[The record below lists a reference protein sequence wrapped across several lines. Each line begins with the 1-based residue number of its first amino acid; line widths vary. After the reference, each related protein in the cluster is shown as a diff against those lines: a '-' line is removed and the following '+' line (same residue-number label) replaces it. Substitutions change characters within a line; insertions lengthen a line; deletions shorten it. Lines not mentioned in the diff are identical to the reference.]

1 MRQDSSRQNYINAMM
16 QCRDE
21 FYQYLAIIMG
31 GDSPSVEAM
40 ALAVVSAKTDVEFDV
55 ANRVFFRLYQAS
67 NLMHKQ
73 GTRYVGKF
81 GTTTQQWAV
90 LGALA
95 RPLVR
100 DGGMTVKELIEFL
113 GGSRQNLTA
122 VLDRLE
128 GRGWIK
134 RGKDKD
140 DGRSRRIRLTAEGMS
155 TWIRMLEPIEAFY
168 AAALT
173 TFSQDDQVM
182 LYRLLDR
189 LKTALTKV

>member
-1 MRQDSSRQNYINAMM
+1 
-16 QCRDE
+16 
-21 FYQYLAIIMG
+21 
-31 GDSPSVEAM
+31 M
-40 ALAVVSAKTDVEFDV
+40 ALAEIPAKSGVQFDV

-73 GTRYVGKF
+73 GTRYIGKF

-100 DGGMTVKELIEFL
+100 DDGMTVKDLIEFL
-113 GGSRQNLTA
+113 DVSRQNLTA

-134 RGKDKD
+134 RIKDKD
-140 DGRSRRIRLTAEGMS
+140 DGRSKRIRLTGEGKS
-155 TWIRMLEPIEAFY
+155 IWARMQEPIEAFY
-168 AAALT
+168 TAALDS
-173 TFSQDDQVM
+173 FSHDDQVA

-189 LKTALTKV
+189 LKTTLSQV

>member
-1 MRQDSSRQNYINAMM
+1 
-16 QCRDE
+16 
-21 FYQYLAIIMG
+21 
-31 GDSPSVEAM
+31 M
-40 ALAVVSAKTDVEFDV
+40 ALAVVAAKTGVEFDV

-100 DGGMTVKELIEFL
+100 DSGMTIKELIEFL
-113 GGSRQNLTA
+113 ELSRQNLTA

-128 GRGWIK
+128 GRRWIK
-134 RGKDKD
+134 RVGLRPVQA
-140 DGRSRRIRLTAEGMS
+140 RSRRRPGTPGRRRLRGGS
-155 TWIRMLEPIEAFY
+155 
-168 AAALT
+168 
-173 TFSQDDQVM
+173 
-182 LYRLLDR
+182 
-189 LKTALTKV
+189 

>member
-1 MRQDSSRQNYINAMM
+1 M
-16 QCRDE
+16 QIGQIFSAPE
-21 FYQYLAIIMG
+21 
-31 GDSPSVEAM
+31 VM
-40 ALAVVSAKTDVEFDV
+40 ALAVPPAEFDV

-73 GTRYVGKF
+73 GTRYVGQF
-81 GTTTQQWAV
+81 GATTQQWAV

-100 DGGMTVKELIEFL
+100 EDGMTVKDLIEFL
-113 GGSRQNLTA
+113 DVSRQNLTA

-128 GRGWIK
+128 GRGWV
-134 RGKDKD
+134 RRAKDKD
-140 DGRSRRIRLTAEGMS
+140 DGRSRRIRLTREGIS
-155 TWIRMLEPIEAFY
+155 TWDRMQEPIEAFY
-168 AAALT
+168 TAALT
-173 TFSQDDQVM
+173 SFSHDDQVA

>member
-1 MRQDSSRQNYINAMM
+1 
-16 QCRDE
+16 
-21 FYQYLAIIMG
+21 
-31 GDSPSVEAM
+31 M
-40 ALAVVSAKTDVEFDV
+40 ALAEKQAKSVVEFDV

-73 GTRYVGKF
+73 GTRFVGEF
-81 GTTTQQWAV
+81 GATTQQWAV

-100 DGGMTVKELIEFL
+100 EKGMTVKDLIEFL
-113 GGSRQNLTA
+113 DVSRQNLTA

-128 GRGWIK
+128 AREWIA

-140 DGRSRRIRLTAEGMS
+140 DGRSRRIRLTRKGTT
-155 TWIRMLEPIEAFY
+155 TWTGMLEPIEAFY
-168 AAALT
+168 TASLT
-173 TFSQDDQVM
+173 GFSHDEQVM

-189 LKTALTKV
+189 LKTSLTKI